1 MRCLCCCCR
10 LRQFDGTLQSHT
22 PMLLAEAGARRLY
35 QQVGM
40 IIVRLTS
47 VQTQRTGLNRV

>member
-1 MRCLCCCCR
+1 
-10 LRQFDGTLQSHT
+10 
-22 PMLLAEAGARRLY
+22 MLLAEAGARRLY